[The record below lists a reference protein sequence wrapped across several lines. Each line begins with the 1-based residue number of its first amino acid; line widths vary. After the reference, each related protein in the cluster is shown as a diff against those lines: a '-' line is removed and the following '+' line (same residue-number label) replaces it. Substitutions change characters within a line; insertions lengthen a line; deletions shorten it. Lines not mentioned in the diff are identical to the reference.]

1 MPIMNKLLQRQI
13 AKHLGSMDTAP
24 ADWQP
29 FFAAISDAYDGF
41 DADRYLIERSLD
53 VSSQELMEINA
64 RLRKEITDREA
75 ADRQLQYSVSLLTAT
90 LESTADGILVDDR
103 QGRIK
108 GFNNRFVTMWQ
119 IPESVLASGRVER
132 LLSFGME
139 QVKDPA
145 AFKTHTLQFREDPMG
160 EGNDVVCLK
169 SGRVF
174 DMYSKPQI
182 LDGRI
187 IGRVWSFRDITA
199 QSTLVR
205 ELENTNTRLAKVNK
219 ELNDFAYVVSHDLK
233 APLRGIKTLAGW
245 IASDC
250 ADRLDSDAKEQLN
263 LMLNRVDRMH
273 NLIDG
278 ILQYSRIGRVTEE
291 KARVNL
297 NELVPQ
303 VVDLLAA
310 PQEVEITIQA
320 ELPVVNC
327 EQTRITQVFQNL
339 IGNAIKYMDKPHGR
353 IVIGCQDDAPWWTF
367 RIADNGPGIEEKH
380 FERVFQL
387 FQTLSPQD
395 DGESTGIGLTL
406 VKKIVEL
413 NGGRIWVESTP
424 SEGSTFFFTLPQEI
438 QGELPNEEFETCA
451 AR

>member
-75 ADRQLQYSVSLLTAT
+75 ADRQLRYSVSLLTAT

-145 AFKTHTLQFREDPMG
+145 AFKTHTLQFRADPMG

>member
-1 MPIMNKLLQRQI
+1 MNKLLQRQI

-29 FFAAISDAYDGF
+29 LFAAISDAYDGF

-53 VSSQELMEINA
+53 VSSQELLEINA
-64 RLRKEITDREA
+64 KLRKEITDREA
-75 ADRQLQYSVSLLTAT
+75 ADRQLRYSVSLLTAT

-103 QGRIK
+103 QGQIK

-119 IPESVLASGRVER
+119 IPESVLASGRIER

-145 AFKTHTLQFREDPMG
+145 AFKAHTLQFRADPMG

-182 LDGRI
+182 LDDQL

-327 EQTRITQVFQNL
+327 EQTRIMQVFQNL

-387 FQTLSPQD
+387 FQTLSPQN

-424 SEGSTFFFTLPQEI
+424 GKGSTFFFTLPQEI